1 MALDICYPTCTFPTI
16 HIPPNGIIIYVE
28 RNLSFIIALGAKNGD
43 EGNNGCVF
51 QCVAEF
57 CRTCSFNTGTSFLI
71 EEKEEKG
78 EALLFC
84 LLAVGFILFKNVL
97 VMGLSRFQNYFLLS
111 LYKRLSF
118 SLFSS
123 YYHRG
128 ILFISRL
135 GSTRLGYEVNYV
147 CYAFSMSLLSPL
159 LNMTADVL
167 LILLVTAVLL
177 VYAPM
182 TVLMLYLAFFPFM
195 LMYIFGIK
203 RRIRYYGKKE
213 LLARRE
219 QTRIVT
225 EAYKGY
231 AELEVNHAFPSLQH
245 SFLKGLD
252 TISFCRL
259 KLETVYHLPLCL
271 SELSVVIGLTLLA
284 LSGTGNVKALV
295 GIFAVGA
302 FRLLPALRESLS
314 AWTQIQNSVFCLRII
329 KAGMEDLFSTFEEKP
344 TAGLS
349 FEKEIAIS
357 NLSYT
362 YPEGKRVLKEFD
374 CTIRKG
380 EYIGIRGSS
389 GIGKSTLFNL
399 LLGFLKPDGGEIRI
413 DGVLL
418 SAENRKLWHRRIGYV
433 PQGVF
438 ILDGTL
444 AENVALGCCDISK
457 EKVKRILR
465 QVRLDEWVDE
475 LPLGIDTLLGESGA
489 RLSGGQKQRVGIAR
503 ALYKEAD
510 ILLLDEATS
519 ALDTATECEINEMIC
534 GLRNDYRG
542 LTVLSI
548 AHRESSL
555 AFCNR
560 IITLN

>member
-1 MALDICYPTCTFPTI
+1 MLKEIYHLLLPSERRMGMRVIMAVFFSALLNFAGLAAL
-16 HIPPNGIIIYVE
+16 IPV
-28 RNLSFIIALGAKNGD
+28 LL
-43 EGNNGCVF
+43 
-51 QCVAEF
+51 
-57 CRTCSFNTGTSFLI
+57 FLI

-457 EKVKRILR
+457 EKVKWILR

>member
-1 MALDICYPTCTFPTI
+1 MLKEIYHLLLPSERRMGMRVIMAVFFSALLNFAGLAAL
-16 HIPPNGIIIYVE
+16 IPV
-28 RNLSFIIALGAKNGD
+28 LL
-43 EGNNGCVF
+43 
-51 QCVAEF
+51 
-57 CRTCSFNTGTSFLI
+57 FLI

-167 LILLVTAVLL
+167 PILLVTAVLL

>member
-1 MALDICYPTCTFPTI
+1 MLKEIYHLLLPSERRMGMRVIMAVFFSALLNFAGLAAL
-16 HIPPNGIIIYVE
+16 IPV
-28 RNLSFIIALGAKNGD
+28 LL
-43 EGNNGCVF
+43 
-51 QCVAEF
+51 
-57 CRTCSFNTGTSFLI
+57 FLI

-128 ILFISRL
+128 LLFISRL

-302 FRLLPALRESLS
+302 FRLLPALRELLS

-357 NLSYT
+357 NLSYA

-374 CTIRKG
+374 CMIRKG

-510 ILLLDEATS
+510 ILFLDEATS

>member
-1 MALDICYPTCTFPTI
+1 MGMRVIMAVFFSALLNFAGLAAL
-16 HIPPNGIIIYVE
+16 IPV
-28 RNLSFIIALGAKNGD
+28 LL
-43 EGNNGCVF
+43 
-51 QCVAEF
+51 
-57 CRTCSFNTGTSFLI
+57 FLI

-159 LNMTADVL
+159 LNITADVL

>member
-1 MALDICYPTCTFPTI
+1 MLKEIYHLLLPSERRMGMRVIMAVFFSALLNFAGLAAL
-16 HIPPNGIIIYVE
+16 IPV
-28 RNLSFIIALGAKNGD
+28 LL
-43 EGNNGCVF
+43 
-51 QCVAEF
+51 
-57 CRTCSFNTGTSFLI
+57 FLI

-195 LMYIFGIK
+195 LMYIFEIK

>member
-1 MALDICYPTCTFPTI
+1 MLKEIYHLLLPSERRMGMRVIMAVFFSALLNFAGLAAL
-16 HIPPNGIIIYVE
+16 IPV
-28 RNLSFIIALGAKNGD
+28 LL
-43 EGNNGCVF
+43 
-51 QCVAEF
+51 
-57 CRTCSFNTGTSFLI
+57 FLI

-438 ILDGTL
+438 ILDGPL

>member
-1 MALDICYPTCTFPTI
+1 MLKEIYHLLLPSERRMGMRVIMAVFFSALLNFAGLAAL
-16 HIPPNGIIIYVE
+16 IPV
-28 RNLSFIIALGAKNGD
+28 LL
-43 EGNNGCVF
+43 
-51 QCVAEF
+51 
-57 CRTCSFNTGTSFLI
+57 FLI

-128 ILFISRL
+128 LLFISRL

-295 GIFAVGA
+295 GIFAVGV

-380 EYIGIRGSS
+380 EYIGVRGSS

-555 AFCNR
+555 ALCNR

>member
-1 MALDICYPTCTFPTI
+1 MLKEIYHLLLPSERRMGMRVIMAVFFSALLNFAGLAAL
-16 HIPPNGIIIYVE
+16 IPV
-28 RNLSFIIALGAKNGD
+28 LL
-43 EGNNGCVF
+43 
-51 QCVAEF
+51 
-57 CRTCSFNTGTSFLI
+57 FLI

-357 NLSYT
+357 NLSYA
-362 YPEGKRVLKEFD
+362 YPEGKRGLKEFD

>member
-1 MALDICYPTCTFPTI
+1 MLKEIYHLLLPSERRMGMRVIMAVFFSALLNFAGLAAL
-16 HIPPNGIIIYVE
+16 IPV
-28 RNLSFIIALGAKNGD
+28 LL
-43 EGNNGCVF
+43 
-51 QCVAEF
+51 
-57 CRTCSFNTGTSFLI
+57 FLI

-128 ILFISRL
+128 LLFISRL

-295 GIFAVGA
+295 EIFAVGA

>member
-1 MALDICYPTCTFPTI
+1 MLKEIYHLLLPSERRMGMRVIMAVFFSALLNFAGLAAL
-16 HIPPNGIIIYVE
+16 IPV
-28 RNLSFIIALGAKNGD
+28 LL
-43 EGNNGCVF
+43 
-51 QCVAEF
+51 
-57 CRTCSFNTGTSFLI
+57 FLI

-128 ILFISRL
+128 LLFISRL

-177 VYAPM
+177 LYAPM

-302 FRLLPALRESLS
+302 FRLLPALRELLS

-357 NLSYT
+357 NLSYA

-374 CTIRKG
+374 CMIRKG

>member
-1 MALDICYPTCTFPTI
+1 MLKEIYHLLLPSERRMGMRVIMAVFFSALLNFAGLAAL
-16 HIPPNGIIIYVE
+16 IPV
-28 RNLSFIIALGAKNGD
+28 LL
-43 EGNNGCVF
+43 
-51 QCVAEF
+51 
-57 CRTCSFNTGTSFLI
+57 FLI

-560 IITLN
+560 IITLNS

>member
-1 MALDICYPTCTFPTI
+1 MLKEIYHLLLPSERRMGMRVIMAVFFSALLNFAGLAAL
-16 HIPPNGIIIYVE
+16 IPV
-28 RNLSFIIALGAKNGD
+28 LL
-43 EGNNGCVF
+43 
-51 QCVAEF
+51 
-57 CRTCSFNTGTSFLI
+57 FLI

-489 RLSGGQKQRVGIAR
+489 RLSGGQKQTVGIAR

>member
-1 MALDICYPTCTFPTI
+1 MLKEIYHLLLPSERRMGMRVIMAVFFSALLNFAGLAAL
-16 HIPPNGIIIYVE
+16 IPV
-28 RNLSFIIALGAKNGD
+28 LL
-43 EGNNGCVF
+43 
-51 QCVAEF
+51 
-57 CRTCSFNTGTSFLI
+57 FLI

-295 GIFAVGA
+295 RIFAVGA

>member
-1 MALDICYPTCTFPTI
+1 MLKEIYHLLLPSERRMGMRVIMAVFFSALLNFAGLAAL
-16 HIPPNGIIIYVE
+16 IPV
-28 RNLSFIIALGAKNGD
+28 LL
-43 EGNNGCVF
+43 
-51 QCVAEF
+51 
-57 CRTCSFNTGTSFLI
+57 FLI

-548 AHRESSL
+548 AHRESTL

>member
-1 MALDICYPTCTFPTI
+1 MLKEIYHLLLPSERRMGMRVIMAVFFSALLNFAGLAAL
-16 HIPPNGIIIYVE
+16 IPV
-28 RNLSFIIALGAKNGD
+28 LL
-43 EGNNGCVF
+43 
-51 QCVAEF
+51 
-57 CRTCSFNTGTSFLI
+57 FLI

-231 AELEVNHAFPSLQH
+231 AELEVNHAFPFLQH

-349 FEKEIAIS
+349 FEKEIVIS

-418 SAENRKLWHRRIGYV
+418 SAENRKWWHRRIGYV

>member
-1 MALDICYPTCTFPTI
+1 MLKEIYHLLLPSERRMGMRVIMAVFFSALLNFAGLAAL
-16 HIPPNGIIIYVE
+16 IPV
-28 RNLSFIIALGAKNGD
+28 LL
-43 EGNNGCVF
+43 
-51 QCVAEF
+51 
-57 CRTCSFNTGTSFLI
+57 FLI

-128 ILFISRL
+128 LLFISRL

-380 EYIGIRGSS
+380 EYIGVRGSS

-503 ALYKEAD
+503 ALYKETD

-555 AFCNR
+555 ALCNR

>member
-1 MALDICYPTCTFPTI
+1 MLKEIYHLLLPSERRMGMRVIMAVFFSVLLNFAGLAAL
-16 HIPPNGIIIYVE
+16 IPV
-28 RNLSFIIALGAKNGD
+28 LL
-43 EGNNGCVF
+43 
-51 QCVAEF
+51 
-57 CRTCSFNTGTSFLI
+57 FLI

>member
-1 MALDICYPTCTFPTI
+1 MLKEIYHLLLPSERRMGMRVIMAVFFSALLNFAGLAAL
-16 HIPPNGIIIYVE
+16 IPV
-28 RNLSFIIALGAKNGD
+28 LL
-43 EGNNGCVF
+43 
-51 QCVAEF
+51 
-57 CRTCSFNTGTSFLI
+57 FLI

-128 ILFISRL
+128 LLFISRL

-314 AWTQIQNSVFCLRII
+314 AWTLIQNSVFCLRII

-380 EYIGIRGSS
+380 EYIGVRGSS

-555 AFCNR
+555 ALCNR

>member
-1 MALDICYPTCTFPTI
+1 MLKEIYHLLLPSERRMGMRVIMAVFFSALLNFAGLAAL
-16 HIPPNGIIIYVE
+16 IPV
-28 RNLSFIIALGAKNGD
+28 LL
-43 EGNNGCVF
+43 
-51 QCVAEF
+51 
-57 CRTCSFNTGTSFLI
+57 FLI

-349 FEKEIAIS
+349 FEKEIVIS

-418 SAENRKLWHRRIGYV
+418 SAENRKLWHCRIGYV

>member
-1 MALDICYPTCTFPTI
+1 MLKEIYHLLLPSERRMGMRVIMAVFFSALLNFAGLAAL
-16 HIPPNGIIIYVE
+16 IPV
-28 RNLSFIIALGAKNGD
+28 LL
-43 EGNNGCVF
+43 
-51 QCVAEF
+51 
-57 CRTCSFNTGTSFLI
+57 FLI

-128 ILFISRL
+128 LLFISRL

-329 KAGMEDLFSTFEEKP
+329 KAGMEDLFTTFEEKP

-380 EYIGIRGSS
+380 EYIGVRGSS

-555 AFCNR
+555 ALCNR

>member
-1 MALDICYPTCTFPTI
+1 MLKEIYHLLLPSERRMGMRVIMAVFFSALLNFAGLAAL
-16 HIPPNGIIIYVE
+16 IPV
-28 RNLSFIIALGAKNGD
+28 LL
-43 EGNNGCVF
+43 
-51 QCVAEF
+51 
-57 CRTCSFNTGTSFLI
+57 FLI

-413 DGVLL
+413 DGVLI

-519 ALDTATECEINEMIC
+519 ALDTATECEINEMIG

>member
-1 MALDICYPTCTFPTI
+1 MLKEIYHLLLPSERRMGMRVIMAVFFSALLNFAGLAAL
-16 HIPPNGIIIYVE
+16 IPV
-28 RNLSFIIALGAKNGD
+28 LL
-43 EGNNGCVF
+43 
-51 QCVAEF
+51 
-57 CRTCSFNTGTSFLI
+57 FLI

-231 AELEVNHAFPSLQH
+231 AELEVNHAFPFLQH

-465 QVRLDEWVDE
+465 QVRLDKWVDE

>member
-1 MALDICYPTCTFPTI
+1 MFKEIYHLLLPSERRMGMRVIMAVFFSALLNFAGLAAL
-16 HIPPNGIIIYVE
+16 IPV
-28 RNLSFIIALGAKNGD
+28 LL
-43 EGNNGCVF
+43 
-51 QCVAEF
+51 
-57 CRTCSFNTGTSFLI
+57 FLI

-128 ILFISRL
+128 LLFISRL

-380 EYIGIRGSS
+380 EYIGVRGSS

-555 AFCNR
+555 ALCNR

>member
-1 MALDICYPTCTFPTI
+1 MLKEIYHLLLPSERRMGMRVIMAVFFSALLNFAGLAAL
-16 HIPPNGIIIYVE
+16 IPV
-28 RNLSFIIALGAKNGD
+28 LL
-43 EGNNGCVF
+43 
-51 QCVAEF
+51 
-57 CRTCSFNTGTSFLI
+57 FLI

-349 FEKEIAIS
+349 FEKEIVIS

>member
-1 MALDICYPTCTFPTI
+1 MLKEIYHLLLPSERRMGMRVIMAVFFSALLNFAGLAAL
-16 HIPPNGIIIYVE
+16 IPV
-28 RNLSFIIALGAKNGD
+28 LL
-43 EGNNGCVF
+43 
-51 QCVAEF
+51 
-57 CRTCSFNTGTSFLI
+57 FLI

-97 VMGLSRFQNYFLLS
+97 VMGLSRFQNYYLLS

-135 GSTRLGYEVNYV
+135 GSTRLGYEVNYA

-302 FRLLPALRESLS
+302 FRLLPALRELLS

-357 NLSYT
+357 NLSYA

-374 CTIRKG
+374 CMIRKG

-465 QVRLDEWVDE
+465 QGRLGEWVGE
-475 LPLGIDTLLGESGA
+475 VPLGIDTLLGESGA

>member
-1 MALDICYPTCTFPTI
+1 MLKEIYHLLLPSERRMGMRVIMAVFFSALLNFAGLAAL
-16 HIPPNGIIIYVE
+16 IPV
-28 RNLSFIIALGAKNGD
+28 LL
-43 EGNNGCVF
+43 
-51 QCVAEF
+51 
-57 CRTCSFNTGTSFLI
+57 FLI

-128 ILFISRL
+128 LLFISRL

-349 FEKEIAIS
+349 FEKEIVIS
-357 NLSYT
+357 NLSYA

-380 EYIGIRGSS
+380 EYIGVRGSS

-418 SAENRKLWHRRIGYV
+418 SAENRKLWHCRIGYV

>member
-1 MALDICYPTCTFPTI
+1 MLKEIYHLLLPSERRMGMRVIMAVFFSALLNFAGLAAL
-16 HIPPNGIIIYVE
+16 IPV
-28 RNLSFIIALGAKNGD
+28 LL
-43 EGNNGCVF
+43 
-51 QCVAEF
+51 
-57 CRTCSFNTGTSFLI
+57 FLI

-128 ILFISRL
+128 LLFISRL

-357 NLSYT
+357 NLSYA

-374 CTIRKG
+374 CMIRKG

-413 DGVLL
+413 DGILL

-475 LPLGIDTLLGESGA
+475 LPQGIDTLLGESGA

-555 AFCNR
+555 ALCNR

>member
-1 MALDICYPTCTFPTI
+1 MLKEIYHLLLPSERRMGMRVIMAVFFSALLNFAGLAAL
-16 HIPPNGIIIYVE
+16 IPV
-28 RNLSFIIALGAKNGD
+28 LL
-43 EGNNGCVF
+43 
-51 QCVAEF
+51 
-57 CRTCSFNTGTSFLI
+57 FLI

-302 FRLLPALRESLS
+302 FRLLSALRESLS

-475 LPLGIDTLLGESGA
+475 LPQGIDTLLGESGA

>member
-1 MALDICYPTCTFPTI
+1 MLKEIYHLLLPSERRMGMRVIMAVFFSALLNFAGLAAL
-16 HIPPNGIIIYVE
+16 IPV
-28 RNLSFIIALGAKNGD
+28 LL
-43 EGNNGCVF
+43 
-51 QCVAEF
+51 
-57 CRTCSFNTGTSFLI
+57 FLI

-231 AELEVNHAFPSLQH
+231 AELEVHHAFPSLQH

>member
-1 MALDICYPTCTFPTI
+1 MLKEIYHLLLPSERRMGMRVIMAVFFSALLNFAGLAAL
-16 HIPPNGIIIYVE
+16 IPV
-28 RNLSFIIALGAKNGD
+28 LL
-43 EGNNGCVF
+43 
-51 QCVAEF
+51 
-57 CRTCSFNTGTSFLI
+57 FLI

-444 AENVALGCCDISK
+444 AENVALGCCDISE

>member
-1 MALDICYPTCTFPTI
+1 MLKEIYHLLLPSERRMGMRVIMAVFFSALLNFAGLAAL
-16 HIPPNGIIIYVE
+16 IPV
-28 RNLSFIIALGAKNGD
+28 LL
-43 EGNNGCVF
+43 
-51 QCVAEF
+51 
-57 CRTCSFNTGTSFLI
+57 FLI

-128 ILFISRL
+128 LLFISRL

-295 GIFAVGA
+295 GIFAVGS
-302 FRLLPALRESLS
+302 FRLLPALRESHS

-380 EYIGIRGSS
+380 EYIGVRGSS

-555 AFCNR
+555 ALCNR

>member
-1 MALDICYPTCTFPTI
+1 MLKEIYHLLLPSERRMGMRVIMAVFFSALLNFAGLAAL
-16 HIPPNGIIIYVE
+16 IPV
-28 RNLSFIIALGAKNGD
+28 LL
-43 EGNNGCVF
+43 
-51 QCVAEF
+51 
-57 CRTCSFNTGTSFLI
+57 FLI

-329 KAGMEDLFSTFEEKP
+329 KAGMEDLFSTFEETP
-344 TAGLS
+344 PAGLS

-380 EYIGIRGSS
+380 EYIGVRGSS

-555 AFCNR
+555 ALCNR

>member
-1 MALDICYPTCTFPTI
+1 MLKEIYHLLLPSERRMGMRVIMAVFFSALLNFAGLAAL
-16 HIPPNGIIIYVE
+16 IPV
-28 RNLSFIIALGAKNGD
+28 LL
-43 EGNNGCVF
+43 
-51 QCVAEF
+51 
-57 CRTCSFNTGTSFLI
+57 FLI

-357 NLSYT
+357 NLSYA

-555 AFCNR
+555 ALCNR

>member
-1 MALDICYPTCTFPTI
+1 MLKEIYHLLLPSERRMGMRVIMAVFFSALLNFAGLAAL
-16 HIPPNGIIIYVE
+16 IPV
-28 RNLSFIIALGAKNGD
+28 LL
-43 EGNNGCVF
+43 
-51 QCVAEF
+51 
-57 CRTCSFNTGTSFLI
+57 FLI

-444 AENVALGCCDISK
+444 AENVVLGCCDISK

>member
-1 MALDICYPTCTFPTI
+1 MLKEIYHLLLPSERRMGMRVIMAVFFSALLNFAGLAAL
-16 HIPPNGIIIYVE
+16 IPV
-28 RNLSFIIALGAKNGD
+28 LL
-43 EGNNGCVF
+43 
-51 QCVAEF
+51 
-57 CRTCSFNTGTSFLI
+57 FLI

-97 VMGLSRFQNYFLLS
+97 VMGLSRFQNYYLLS

-418 SAENRKLWHRRIGYV
+418 SAENRKLWHCRIGYV

>member
-1 MALDICYPTCTFPTI
+1 MLKEIYHLLLPSERRMGMRVIMAVFFSALLNFAGLAAL
-16 HIPPNGIIIYVE
+16 IPV
-28 RNLSFIIALGAKNGD
+28 LL
-43 EGNNGCVF
+43 
-51 QCVAEF
+51 
-57 CRTCSFNTGTSFLI
+57 FLI

-128 ILFISRL
+128 ILFISRS

>member
-1 MALDICYPTCTFPTI
+1 MLKEIYHLLLPSERRMGMRVIMAVFFSALLNFAGLAAL
-16 HIPPNGIIIYVE
+16 IPV
-28 RNLSFIIALGAKNGD
+28 LL
-43 EGNNGCVF
+43 
-51 QCVAEF
+51 
-57 CRTCSFNTGTSFLI
+57 FLI

-231 AELEVNHAFPSLQH
+231 AELEVNHAFPFLQH

-295 GIFAVGA
+295 GIFAVDA

-349 FEKEIAIS
+349 FEKEIVIS

>member
-1 MALDICYPTCTFPTI
+1 MLKEIYHLLLPSERRMGMRVIMAVFFSALLNFAGLAAL
-16 HIPPNGIIIYVE
+16 IPV
-28 RNLSFIIALGAKNGD
+28 LL
-43 EGNNGCVF
+43 
-51 QCVAEF
+51 
-57 CRTCSFNTGTSFLI
+57 FLI

-97 VMGLSRFQNYFLLS
+97 VMGLSRFQNYYLLS

-123 YYHRG
+123 YYHHG

-444 AENVALGCCDISK
+444 TENVALGCCDISK